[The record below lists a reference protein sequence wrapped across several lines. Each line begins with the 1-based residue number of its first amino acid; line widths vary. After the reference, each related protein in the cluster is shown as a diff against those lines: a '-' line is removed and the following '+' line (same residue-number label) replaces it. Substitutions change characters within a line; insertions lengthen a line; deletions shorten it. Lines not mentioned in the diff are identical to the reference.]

1 MAVDRSPGSCSR
13 TLRPPGHAGVGT
25 ATPLARSA
33 VPQPVPAIDGAARVS
48 SWLPPSLLARPGIQ
62 RPVIAAARNTAS
74 AARPMTAKVAPSPF
88 GMTNAS
94 TSSERLANPS
104 AAQVDGVMTFRHP
117 GSLASRVARRRGGA
131 GLGFPQGPA
140 DPGSPKRSAHEVRH
154 RAQPELV
161 RGLRK
166 LQLEPEGMR
175 RGRALAFARARCECY
190 VGIVLISS
198 ICKFALTA
206 FRSPGTRAILPMRKP
221 LALTGFMETMLISH
235 ASRRAHTG
243 HCNPNS
249 GTGRSMACRPVGL
262 CPPERFDRGWT
273 ANRGPRCTRVSAMR
287 VVGFGGAS
295 RVRSLRTSR
304 PARHVSARREI
315 G

>member
-1 MAVDRSPGSCSR
+1 MVASFPPGSTRYPTACDRGGAKYRERCQTDDSQSGSESIR
-13 TLRPPGHAGVGT
+13 NDQRQHEQREACQPECCPGRWRHDVPPPGLPG
-25 ATPLARSA
+25 LARC
-33 VPQPVPAIDGAARVS
+33 
-48 SWLPPSLLARPGIQ
+48 
-62 RPVIAAARNTAS
+62 
-74 AARPMTAKVAPSPF
+74 
-88 GMTNAS
+88 
-94 TSSERLANPS
+94 
-104 AAQVDGVMTFRHP
+104 
-117 GSLASRVARRRGGA
+117 RRRGGA

-154 RAQPELV
+154 RAHPELV

-249 GTGRSMACRPVGL
+249 GTGRSMTCRPVGL